1 MMCSS
6 LRTWTAWNSNNIN
19 MRGCKMIAAST
30 YLYKVLMEHFHKFV
44 APFVSARKTIY
55 LMKDKLLIER
65 LVMLDADPMT
75 IVPF

>member
-1 MMCSS
+1 
-6 LRTWTAWNSNNIN
+6 
-19 MRGCKMIAAST
+19 MIAAST